1 MNKLFAVFFIILSV
15 NSYAQSLQPLDS
27 KLIEVAGIPL
37 YSKATFVYG
46 NKDIGFRFATS
57 LLPEEVQEWY
67 RQKMPKWALYNDEYG
82 NWILYDGAPD
92 KGFGEVMSSNYISIV
107 YNENLPE
114 WHSLD
119 KSMTTEIVIWL
130 GK

>member
-1 MNKLFAVFFIILSV
+1 
-15 NSYAQSLQPLDS
+15 
-27 KLIEVAGIPL
+27 
-37 YSKATFVYG
+37 
-46 NKDIGFRFATS
+46 
-57 LLPEEVQEWY
+57 
-67 RQKMPKWALYNDEYG
+67 MPKWALYNDEYG

>member
-27 KLIEVAGIPL
+27 KLIEAAGIPL
-37 YSKATFVYG
+37 YSKATFLYG

-67 RQKMPKWALYNDEYG
+67 RQKMPKWALYNKYG
-82 NWILYDGAPD
+82 AWILYDGAPD
-92 KGFGEVMSSNYISIV
+92 KGMAEVMSVNYISIV
-107 YNENLPE
+107 HNENLPE

-119 KSMTTEIVIWL
+119 KSMTTEIDIFIV
-130 GK
+130 K

>member
-27 KLIEVAGIPL
+27 KLIEAAGIPL

-67 RQKMPKWALYNDEYG
+67 RQKMPKWALYNKYG
-82 NWILYDGAPD
+82 AWILYDGAPD
-92 KGFGEVMSSNYISIV
+92 KGMAEVMSLNYISIV
-107 YNENLPE
+107 HNENLPE

-119 KSMTTEIVIWL
+119 KSMTTEIDIFIV
-130 GK
+130 K

>member
-27 KLIEVAGIPL
+27 KLIEAAGIPL
-37 YSKATFVYG
+37 YSKATYVYG
-46 NKDIGFRFATS
+46 NKDSGFRFATS

-67 RQKMPKWALYNDEYG
+67 RQKMPKWALYNKYG
-82 NWILYDGAPD
+82 AWILYDGAPD
-92 KGFGEVMSSNYISIV
+92 KGMAEVMSSNSIRIV
-107 YNENLPE
+107 HNENLPE

-119 KSMTTEIVIWL
+119 KSITTEIVIMIV
-130 GK
+130 K

>member
-67 RQKMPKWALYNDEYG
+67 RQKMPKWALYNKYG
-82 NWILYDGAPD
+82 AWILYDGAPD
-92 KGFGEVMSSNYISIV
+92 KGMAEVMSVNYISIV
-107 YNENLPE
+107 HNENLPE

-119 KSMTTEIVIWL
+119 KSMTTEIVIMIV
-130 GK
+130 K

>member
-27 KLIEVAGIPL
+27 KLIEAAGIPIYL
-37 YSKATFVYG
+37 KATFVYG
-46 NKDIGFRFATS
+46 NKDSGFRFATS

-67 RQKMPKWALYNDEYG
+67 RQKMPKWALYNKYG
-82 NWILYDGAPD
+82 AWILYDGAPD
-92 KGFGEVMSSNYISIV
+92 KGMAEVMSVNYISIV
-107 YNENLPE
+107 HNENLPE

-119 KSMTTEIVIWL
+119 KSMTTEIDIFIV
-130 GK
+130 K

>member
-1 MNKLFAVFFIILSV
+1 MNKLIAVFFIILSV

-27 KLIEVAGIPL
+27 KVIEAAGIPL

-67 RQKMPKWALYNDEYG
+67 RQKMPKWALYNKYG
-82 NWILYDGAPD
+82 VWILYDGAPD
-92 KGFGEVMSSNYISIV
+92 KGMAEVMSVNYISIV
-107 YNENLPE
+107 HNENLPE

-119 KSMTTEIVIWL
+119 KSMTTEIVIMIV
-130 GK
+130 K